1 MGLAP
6 MAAYDSPGTQAKSVN
21 LSLTSTL
28 AIYGAALSTLT
39 AVTQVITHLRD
50 RAKVVLNIR
59 KNMKALG
66 LGHAYDGMTMVI
78 VTATNVGRRPV
89 TMHGFAM
96 CPLFK
101 KEQPETHFLLHD
113 VRPHLPFEI
122 TEGKD
127 VSAFVNQATL
137 DFDSISYWYA
147 WDSAG
152 RNYYLN
158 VAPWYKRWV
167 SAFRYWHN

>member
-1 MGLAP
+1 
-6 MAAYDSPGTQAKSVN
+6 MAAYDSPDTQAKSVN

-50 RAKVVLNIR
+50 RAKVVLKTR

-96 CPLFK
+96 LPLFK
-101 KEQPETHFLLHD
+101 KGQAETHFLLND

-127 VSAFVNQATL
+127 VSAFVNQATV

-147 WDSAG
+147 WDSTG
-152 RNYYLN
+152 RHYHLN

-167 SAFRYWHN
+167 SAFRYWRN

>member
-1 MGLAP
+1 
-6 MAAYDSPGTQAKSVN
+6 VN

-39 AVTQVITHLRD
+39 AVIQLITHLRD
-50 RAKVVLNIR
+50 RAKVVLKIR
-59 KNMKALG
+59 KDMKALG
-66 LGHAYDGMTMVI
+66 LGPAYAGMTMAI

-101 KEQPETHFLLHD
+101 KGEPGANFFLRD
-113 VRPHLPFEI
+113 VRPPLPFEI

-127 VSAFVNQATL
+127 VSAFVEQATV
-137 DFDSISYWYA
+137 DFSSISHWFA
-147 WDSAG
+147 WDSTG
-152 RNYYLN
+152 RHYYLN

-167 SAFRYWHN
+167 SEYRYRHN